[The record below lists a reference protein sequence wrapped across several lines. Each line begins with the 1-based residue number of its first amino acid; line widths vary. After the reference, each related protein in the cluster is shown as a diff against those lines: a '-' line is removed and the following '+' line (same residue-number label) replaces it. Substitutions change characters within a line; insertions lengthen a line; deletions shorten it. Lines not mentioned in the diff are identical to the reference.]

1 VPRYFFDLADC
12 DGLVPDETG
21 TVLKGIEAVRS
32 EATKAL
38 WEIAA
43 DTLSEGGGREIEIKV
58 RDEADRPVLAVN
70 LKFEVCTRVGAS
82 H

>member
-1 VPRYFFDLADC
+1 MPRYFFDLVDS
-12 DGLVPDETG
+12 DGLVPDETE
-21 TVLKGIEAVRS
+21 TVLKGIEAVRN

-43 DTLSEGGGREIEIKV
+43 DTLSVGSGREIEINV
-58 RDEADRPVLAVN
+58 RDEVHRPVLAVN
-70 LKFEVCTRVGAS
+70 LKFEVCTRIGGK